1 MGTISDKALAKVAG
15 PAWDPLRLQFSEIT
29 ETLLSVNSVS
39 FADLTTI
46 YIKFTL
52 TSETSSPVYAVMWVK
67 SSKQLVVGLAL
78 PENCAAVGL
87 GPAPKG
93 MTYKGLTGYFCVSQ
107 GMLVPVELADWAKRA
122 YQNVQDQTPSK

>member
-1 MGTISDKALAKVAG
+1 MGTISDKARDKVSG
-15 PAWDPLRLQFSEIT
+15 PSWDALRSQFSEIT
-29 ETLLSVNSVS
+29 ETLLSVNPDT

-52 TSETSSPVYAVMWVK
+52 NNASSSPVFAVMWVK

-78 PENCAAVGL
+78 PESLGIEGL

-93 MTYKGLTGYFCVSQ
+93 MNYKSLTGYFVVEP
-107 GMLVPVELADWAKRA
+107 GTPVPVELAGWAKRA
-122 YQNVQDQTPSK
+122 YQHVKDQ

>member
-1 MGTISDKALAKVAG
+1 MGTISDKALKKVAG
-15 PAWDPLRLQFSEIT
+15 PAWDALRTAFSEIT
-29 ETLLSVNSVS
+29 ETLLSVDPDT

-52 TSETSSPVYAVMWVK
+52 TDEASSPVYAVMWVK

-78 PENCAAVGL
+78 PDDMRCEGL

-93 MTYKGLTGYFCVSQ
+93 MNYKSLTGYFTVEQNSP
-107 GMLVPVELADWAKRA
+107 VPAELEGWSRRA
-122 YQNVQDQTPSK
+122 YQNVKAQ

>member
-1 MGTISDKALAKVAG
+1 MGTISDKALEKVAG
-15 PAWDPLRLQFSEIT
+15 PAWDALRTQFNEIT
-29 ETLLSVNSVS
+29 EILLSVDPDT

-52 TSETSSPVYAVMWVK
+52 TNAASSPVYAVMWVK

-78 PENCAAVGL
+78 PEDMHSEGL

-93 MTYKGLTGYFCVSQ
+93 MNYKSLTGYFAVEP
-107 GMLVPVELADWAKRA
+107 GTPVPVELAGWAKEA
-122 YQNVQDQTPSK
+122 FENVKGQ